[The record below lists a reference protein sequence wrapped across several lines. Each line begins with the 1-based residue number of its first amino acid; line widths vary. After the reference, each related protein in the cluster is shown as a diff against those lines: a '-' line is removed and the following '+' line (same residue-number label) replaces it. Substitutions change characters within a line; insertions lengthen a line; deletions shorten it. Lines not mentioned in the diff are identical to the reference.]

1 MPYFGQLATRQPD
14 NSMAD
19 NDSDQEKTEEATPR
33 RLDKAREEGQVPR
46 SRELT
51 TFMMLLGG
59 VMGLWGMGQMLYDQ
73 LGMVME
79 QAFLFERRHAMESTP
94 MLVNALDLGQR
105 TLIAMLPLFLLL
117 TVIALVAPALLG
129 GWLISSKSLQPKF
142 SKLNPVKGLKRI
154 FSVQAL
160 AELAKAIAKSIL
172 VGGVA
177 AGFLYFNIGKF
188 MGLMDQPVQ
197 QGLVSALNMA
207 ALVAGLI
214 VLSLI
219 VVILIDV
226 PFQLWNNAK
235 QLRMTKEE
243 VKQEHKDSE
252 GDPHVKGRIRQQQQA
267 MARGRMMSKVPEADV
282 IITNPTHYAVA
293 LVYQEGRMGAP
304 RLVAKGADAVAA
316 RIREIGEEAGVPRL
330 EAAPLARALYHHV
343 DLEAEVP
350 AELYTAVAEVMA
362 WAYRLKHVAQQ
373 GGEVPPTPDNL
384 PVPPEMDSPGRRA
397 DGNEAH
403 P

>member
-1 MPYFGQLATRQPD
+1 
-14 NSMAD
+14 MAD

-33 RLDKAREEGQVPR
+33 RKEKAREEGQVAR
-46 SRELT
+46 SRELN
-51 TFMMLLGG
+51 TFLLLLGG
-59 VMGLWGMGQMLYDQ
+59 VVGLYSMGGMLYDQ
-73 LGMVME
+73 LGAVME
-79 QAFLFERRHAMESTP
+79 QAFLFERRQAMESTP

-105 TLIAMLPLFLLL
+105 TLFAMIPLFLLL
-117 TVIALVAPALLG
+117 VIIALVAPGLMG
-129 GWLISSKSLQPKF
+129 GWLISAKSMQPKF
-142 SKLNPVKGLKRI
+142 SKLDPIKGVKRI
-154 FSVQAL
+154 LSTQAL
-160 AELAKAIAKSIL
+160 IELAKAIAKSVL

-177 AGFLYFNIGKF
+177 ATFLYFNIGKF
-188 MGLMDQPVQ
+188 MALMDQPIQ
-197 QGLVSALNMA
+197 QALTNALSMA
-207 ALVAGLI
+207 AQAAGLM
-214 VLSLI
+214 VLVLI

-226 PFQLWNNAK
+226 PFQLWDNAK
-235 QLRMTKEE
+235 KLRMSQEE
-243 VKQEHKDSE
+243 VKREHKESE
-252 GDPHVKGRIRQQQQA
+252 GDPHVKARIRQQQQA

-282 IITNPTHYAVA
+282 IITNPTHYAIA
-293 LVYQEGRMGAP
+293 LTYQEGSMGAP

-362 WAYRLKHVAQQ
+362 WAYRLKQVAKQ

-384 PVPPEMDSPGRRA
+384 PVPPEMESPGHGA
-397 DGNEAH
+397 GGNEAQ

>member
-1 MPYFGQLATRQPD
+1 
-14 NSMAD
+14 MAD

-51 TFMMLLGG
+51 TFMLLLGG
-59 VMGLWGMGQMLYDQ
+59 VIGLWSMGQMLYDQ

-79 QAFLFERRHAMESTP
+79 RAFLFERRQVMESTP

-105 TLIAMLPLFLLL
+105 TLFAMIPLFLLL
-117 TVIALVAPALLG
+117 VVVALVAPALLG
-129 GWLISSKSLQPKF
+129 GWLVSAKSMQPKL
-142 SKLNPVKGLKRI
+142 SKLNPVKGVKRI
-154 FSVQAL
+154 FGAQAL
-160 AELAKAIAKSIL
+160 VELAKAIAKSVL
-172 VGGVA
+172 VGSVA
-177 AGFLYFNIGKF
+177 ATFLYVNIGTF
-188 MGLMDQPVQ
+188 MGLMDLPIQ
-197 QGLVSALNMA
+197 QALVSALNMA
-207 ALVAGLI
+207 ALAAGLI
-214 VLSLI
+214 VLSLV

-226 PFQLWNNAK
+226 PFQLWSNAK
-235 QLRMTKEE
+235 KLRMSKEE
-243 VKQEHKDSE
+243 VKREHKESE

-267 MARGRMMSKVPEADV
+267 MARGRMMSKVPDADV
-282 IITNPTHYAVA
+282 IITNPTHYAIA
-293 LVYQEGRMGAP
+293 LRYQEGSMGAP

-316 RIREIGEEAGVPRL
+316 RIREIGLEAGVPRL

-384 PVPPEMDSPGRRA
+384 PVPPEMDSPGPKA
-397 DGNEAH
+397 GGSEAQS
-403 P
+403 

>member
-1 MPYFGQLATRQPD
+1 
-14 NSMAD
+14 MAD

-33 RLDKAREEGQVPR
+33 RKDKAREEGQVPR

-51 TFMMLLGG
+51 TFMLLLGG
-59 VMGLWGMGQMLYDQ
+59 VIGLWSMGQMLYDQ

-79 QAFLFERRHAMESTP
+79 QAFLFERRQVMESTP

-105 TLIAMLPLFLLL
+105 TLFAMIPLFLLL
-117 TVIALVAPALLG
+117 AIVALVAPALLG
-129 GWLISSKSLQPKF
+129 GWLVSAKSMRPKL
-142 SKLNPVKGLKRI
+142 SKLNPIKGVKRI
-154 FSVQAL
+154 FSTQAL
-160 AELAKAIAKSIL
+160 IELAKAIAKSVL
-172 VGGVA
+172 VGSFA
-177 AGFLYFNIGKF
+177 ATFLYANIGRF
-188 MGLMDQPVQ
+188 MGLMDQPIQ
-197 QGLVSALNMA
+197 QALVSALNMA
-207 ALVAGLI
+207 ALAAGLI

-226 PFQLWNNAK
+226 PFQLWSNAK
-235 QLRMTKEE
+235 KLRMSKEE
-243 VKQEHKDSE
+243 VKREHKESE

-267 MARGRMMSKVPEADV
+267 MARGRMMSKVPDADV

-293 LVYQEGRMGAP
+293 LMYQEGSMGAP
-304 RLVAKGADAVAA
+304 RLVAKGADAVAV
-316 RIREIGEEAGVPRL
+316 RIREIGSEAGVPRL

-362 WAYRLKHVAQQ
+362 WAYRLKQVSQQ

-384 PVPPEMDSPGRRA
+384 PVPPEMDSPGRDA
-397 DGNEAH
+397 GGSEAQS
-403 P
+403 

>member
-1 MPYFGQLATRQPD
+1 
-14 NSMAD
+14 
-19 NDSDQEKTEEATPR
+19 
-33 RLDKAREEGQVPR
+33 
-46 SRELT
+46 
-51 TFMMLLGG
+51 
-59 VMGLWGMGQMLYDQ
+59 
-73 LGMVME
+73 
-79 QAFLFERRHAMESTP
+79 
-94 MLVNALDLGQR
+94 
-105 TLIAMLPLFLLL
+105 
-117 TVIALVAPALLG
+117 
-129 GWLISSKSLQPKF
+129 
-142 SKLNPVKGLKRI
+142 
-154 FSVQAL
+154 
-160 AELAKAIAKSIL
+160 
-172 VGGVA
+172 
-177 AGFLYFNIGKF
+177 

-304 RLVAKGADAVAA
+304 RLVAKGS
-316 RIREIGEEAGVPRL
+316 RCCCRSNP
-330 EAAPLARALYHHV
+330 
-343 DLEAEVP
+343 
-350 AELYTAVAEVMA
+350 
-362 WAYRLKHVAQQ
+362 
-373 GGEVPPTPDNL
+373 
-384 PVPPEMDSPGRRA
+384 
-397 DGNEAH
+397 
-403 P
+403 

>member
-1 MPYFGQLATRQPD
+1 
-14 NSMAD
+14 MAD

-33 RLDKAREEGQVPR
+33 RRDKAREEGQVPR

-51 TFMMLLGG
+51 TFMILLGG
-59 VMGLWGMGQMLYDQ
+59 VVGLWSMGQMLYDQ
-73 LGMVME
+73 LGAVME
-79 QAFLFERRHAMESTP
+79 QAFLFERRQAMETTP

-105 TLIAMLPLFLLL
+105 TLFTMLPLFLLL
-117 TVIALVAPALLG
+117 AVIALMAPALLG
-129 GWLISSKSLQPKF
+129 GWLISAKSMKPKF
-142 SKLNPVKGLKRI
+142 SKLNPVKGIKRL
-154 FSVQAL
+154 FSMQSL
-160 AELAKAIAKSIL
+160 TELAKAIAKSIL
-172 VGGVA
+172 VGSVA
-177 AGFLYFNIGKF
+177 FSFLYFNIGRYL
-188 MGLMDQPVQ
+188 GLMDQPVQ
-197 QGLVSALNMA
+197 QALTTALNMA
-207 ALVAGLI
+207 ALAAGLI
-214 VLSLI
+214 VFSLI

-243 VKQEHKDSE
+243 VKREHKDSE

-293 LVYQEGRMGAP
+293 LMYQEGKMGAP
-304 RLVAKGADAVAA
+304 KLVAKGADAVAA
-316 RIREIGEEAGVPRL
+316 KIREIGAEAGVPRL

-350 AELYTAVAEVMA
+350 TELYTAVAEVMA
-362 WAYRLKHVAQQ
+362 WAYRLKHVSQQ

-384 PVPPEMDSPGRRA
+384 PVPPEMDTPGRRA
-397 DGNEAH
+397 DGNEAQ